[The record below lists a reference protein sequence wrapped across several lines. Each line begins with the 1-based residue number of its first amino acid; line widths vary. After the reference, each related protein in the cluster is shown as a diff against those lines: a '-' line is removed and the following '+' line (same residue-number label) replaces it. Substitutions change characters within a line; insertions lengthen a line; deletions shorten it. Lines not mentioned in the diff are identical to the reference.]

1 MARKKNEE
9 KEKML
14 KIKKQIAFWAA
25 IGAWSIPA
33 LPIAQAIHEIV
44 QHLLHK

>member
-1 MARKKNEE
+1 MARKNEE

-14 KIKKQIAFWAA
+14 KIKKQIAFWTVL
-25 IGAWSIPA
+25 GAWSIPA
-33 LPIAQAIHEIV
+33 LPNAQPIHEIV